1 MIITRN
7 KNNVN
12 NERKDDMLNKIL
24 MSGRIT
30 TELAVTTKDDIKY
43 CKFGIDVEH
52 PKNKGDDI
60 VDKDSFTCLAFGENA
75 STVSFLY
82 SKGGHITFVGSL
94 RNAPDNT
101 VVIIV
106 EELHFSNKFAVK
118 ADVDSNRLF

>member
-75 STVSFLY
+75 STV
-82 SKGGHITFVGSL
+82 
-94 RNAPDNT
+94 T
-101 VVIIV
+101 VI
-106 EELHFSNKFAVK
+106 
-118 ADVDSNRLF
+118 